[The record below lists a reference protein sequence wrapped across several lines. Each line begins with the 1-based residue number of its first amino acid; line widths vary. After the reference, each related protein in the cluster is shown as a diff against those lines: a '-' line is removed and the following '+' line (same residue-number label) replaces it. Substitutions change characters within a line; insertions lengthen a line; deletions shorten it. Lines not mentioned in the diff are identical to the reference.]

1 MPTEAEIKDRG
12 MSNLLA
18 RSFVLL
24 RTSSYV
30 MQCIARA
37 IEHLPVT
44 HLEIITLAYVAKNFV
59 TYIFWRNKP
68 VNVNRPVQVFRKSEP
83 RETQRLMTEPISEGR
98 ELAWEAIGK
107 GLLTIFQFII
117 GDQDGDVNLSR

>member
-30 MQCIARA
+30 MQCIAQA

-44 HLEIITLAYVAKNFV
+44 HLEIITLAYVAKYFV

-107 GLLTIFQFII
+107 GLLTIFHLII